1 MTGIAVHAS
10 GISVH
15 APGIGPR
22 ELLIPAFTFTGM
34 AVHVRPEY
42 PASIELGSLGH
53 GNTFFLCRSRLA
65 SLCHRGGASG
75 GLAGA

>member
-1 MTGIAVHAS
+1 
-10 GISVH
+10 SVH

-42 PASIELGSLGH
+42 PAKVIVVNHADLFYLSASQAVLRRQFSFVSFQNKSACFKLG
-53 GNTFFLCRSRLA
+53 
-65 SLCHRGGASG
+65 
-75 GLAGA
+75 